1 MRIYGVDVGHMMNIG
16 QRYSIAFY
24 SFISSNSFISK
35 ASITFKRH
43 DDDDEDD
50 DDDIEQQRQ

>member
-1 MRIYGVDVGHMMNIG
+1 MMNIG

-35 ASITFKRH
+35 ASITLKRH
-43 DDDDEDD
+43 DDDDVDD
-50 DDDIEQQRQ
+50 DKDNEEQQW